1 MIHLLT
7 IKPKM
12 MNIIVYFQ
20 SFLVAFP
27 QNFEFWAVYESKFDE
42 ALISLIL
49 WQLLED
55 GISYLIRKYR
65 RRKLCLY

>member
-20 SFLVAFP
+20 SFLVAFS
-27 QNFEFWAVYESKFDE
+27 QNFEFWAVYESRFDE

-55 GISYLIRKYR
+55 GISYLISNYGKA
-65 RRKLCLY
+65 K

>member
-1 MIHLLT
+1 LIHLLT
-7 IKPKM
+7 IKPTM

-20 SFLVAFP
+20 SFLVAFS
-27 QNFEFWAVYESKFDE
+27 QNFEFWAVYESKLDE

-55 GISYLIRKYR
+55 GISYLIRKYG

>member
-1 MIHLLT
+1 
-7 IKPKM
+7 M

-20 SFLVAFP
+20 SFLVAFS
-27 QNFEFWAVYESKFDE
+27 QNFEFWAVYESRFDE

-55 GISYLIRKYR
+55 GISYLISNYGKA
-65 RRKLCLY
+65 K